1 LARNGIEEKKEEEEG
16 GGRERGSEMLRRKC
30 SARIGHLLCARV
42 TGVGALQLSSYPIST
57 VIL

>member
-1 LARNGIEEKKEEEEG
+1 MARNGIEEKKEEEEG